1 MKIKVQNIKIG
12 GTQVKTEWETYSI
25 IYLTLEIRKNP
36 KSII

>member
-1 MKIKVQNIKIG
+1 MKIKAQNIKIG